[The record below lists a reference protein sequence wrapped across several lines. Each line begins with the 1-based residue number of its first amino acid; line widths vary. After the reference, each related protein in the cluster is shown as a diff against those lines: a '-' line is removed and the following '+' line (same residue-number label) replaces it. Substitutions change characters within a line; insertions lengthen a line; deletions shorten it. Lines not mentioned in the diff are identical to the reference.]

1 MIKDLFKGAIKG
13 AATWVGTTLGG
24 PTGGA
29 IGSKLAESLLTK
41 KAGGSDFEPINTL
54 VQPQS
59 FGGKMGF
66 ASPSRA
72 GKSLGTRGGAQTV
85 DGDTLYAEWDYRLK
99 RYLINQRYFN
109 RKS

>member
-29 IGSKLAESLLTK
+29 IADKITGSLFEK
-41 KAGGSDFEPINTL
+41 KVGGGDFEPINTL
-54 VQPQS
+54 VQPQR

-72 GKSLGTRGGAQTV
+72 GKSVGIRGGAQTV